1 MQIKKNNY
9 TKTFFLRPGHPVSQ
23 SGQEVLCSEPTVC
36 QQHRRLR
43 PPSNKP
49 HHRYLSGCP
58 QGLPLPPSC
67 LFHSTSIPTSP
78 VHPLHPHC
86 CLQRSMVWSSSQHVH
101 PTPGSC
107 TAGASACQHLAA
119 PGPLPCHSWG
129 TGPDSR
135 AGASP
140 GFPSGQRSAEVSQQ
154 PRRTQPEDH
163 VGLGVRAGPDPGPTG
178 LDWTGVGQRGTCSI
192 SQSIMCERPAEVEE
206 CGREERRSEK
216 ADAAVSALCV
226 LCLVVADAVTRSP
239 FSACSSSLPNAQG
252 SRKKT
257 CVCVCAMFKGQRGFD
272 RVRDWCYSVF
282 LCVCR
287 LVWLGHAGSTRN

>member
-1 MQIKKNNY
+1 MVY
-9 TKTFFLRPGHPVSQ
+9 LFHPGHPVSQ

-49 HHRYLSGCP
+49 HHCYLSGCP

-67 LFHSTSIPTSP
+67 LFHSTSTPTSP
-78 VHPLHPHC
+78 VHPLHPHR
-86 CLQRSMVWSSSQHVH
+86 CLQCSMVRSSSQPVH

-107 TAGASACQHLAA
+107 AAGASACQHLAA

-129 TGPDSR
+129 AGADSR

-163 VGLGVRAGPDPGPTG
+163 VGLGVRAGPDAGPTG
-178 LDWTGVGQRGTCSI
+178 LDWTGLESDRVAHARSANRSCAQ
-192 SQSIMCERPAEVEE
+192 
-206 CGREERRSEK
+206 GRQKWRSVVERRGGVKRRMQPSLRFVCCALSSQK
-216 ADAAVSALCV
+216 QSHDLPFLLVAA
-226 LCLVVADAVTRSP
+226 
-239 FSACSSSLPNAQG
+239 ACQML
-252 SRKKT
+252 K
-257 CVCVCAMFKGQRGFD
+257 D
-272 RVRDWCYSVF
+272 
-282 LCVCR
+282 
-287 LVWLGHAGSTRN
+287 